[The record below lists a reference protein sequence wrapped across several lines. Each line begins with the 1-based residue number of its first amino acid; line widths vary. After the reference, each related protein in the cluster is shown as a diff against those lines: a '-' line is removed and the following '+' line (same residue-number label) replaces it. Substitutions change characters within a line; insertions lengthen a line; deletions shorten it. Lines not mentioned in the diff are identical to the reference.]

1 MKVVQIGSNCA
12 KDDLTKIIKK
22 SKVDL
27 LILVEPLHYH
37 NANIQNCYSYVNNK
51 FIENI
56 AITVNNEV
64 ETNFYVDR
72 DGGPLYEV
80 SSLDINHLI
89 KHGCKIEKIKKLKV
103 KCLHINQ
110 LFEKYNITD
119 LDILYIDA
127 EGIDDLILKSIDFNK
142 INISKIYFENLHI
155 TQPDVY
161 TYLENKGYKIKK
173 NIGENSWT
181 DLAEK

>member
-22 SKVDL
+22 SKLDL

-37 NANIQNCYSYVNNK
+37 NTNIQNCYSYVNNK

-72 DGGPLYEV
+72 DDGPLYEV
-80 SSLDINHLI
+80 ASLDINHLI

-127 EGIDDLILKSIDFNK
+127 EGIDDLIIKSIDFNK

-155 TQPDVY
+155 TQPDIY

-173 NIGENSWT
+173 NIGHNFWT

>member
-22 SKVDL
+22 SKLDL

-64 ETNFYVDR
+64 ETNFYVNR
-72 DGGPLYEV
+72 DNIPFYETA
-80 SSLDINHLI
+80 SLDINHLI
-89 KHGCKIEKIKKLKV
+89 KHGCKIDGKRK
-103 KCLHINQ
+103 NQ
-110 LFEKYNITD
+110 
-119 LDILYIDA
+119 
-127 EGIDDLILKSIDFNK
+127 
-142 INISKIYFENLHI
+142 
-155 TQPDVY
+155 
-161 TYLENKGYKIKK
+161 
-173 NIGENSWT
+173 
-181 DLAEK
+181 